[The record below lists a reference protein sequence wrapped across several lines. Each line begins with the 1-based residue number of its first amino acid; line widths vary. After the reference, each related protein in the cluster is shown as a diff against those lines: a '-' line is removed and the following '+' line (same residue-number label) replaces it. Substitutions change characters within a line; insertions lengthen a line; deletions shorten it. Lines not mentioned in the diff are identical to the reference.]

1 MPQTAAAPLHF
12 KLNKAARCQCYLS
25 MHREH
30 TLWWHRHEIG
40 LRNLVTDKNHHST
53 SYRCISL
60 LTACGKLMKI
70 TGPVTIK
77 TSGTRFG
84 AWMTD
89 PLASTRNNRVS
100 YKSGGSAFQGLCCV
114 YSIIS
119 MLRLQSW
126 AADHGTDIMEGG
138 LFLAVLM
145 GSRCFLFF
153 IF

>member
-1 MPQTAAAPLHF
+1 MAMQSLLSLHKLSHYEIKQEKRKRNVLNNQAIRTAEAPLSLQ
-12 KLNKAARCQCYLS
+12 LNKAAHCQCYLS
-25 MHREH
+25 MHRGH

-40 LRNLVTDKNHHST
+40 LRNLVRDENHHST

-100 YKSGGSAFQGLCCV
+100 Y
-114 YSIIS
+114 
-119 MLRLQSW
+119 
-126 AADHGTDIMEGG
+126 
-138 LFLAVLM
+138 
-145 GSRCFLFF
+145 
-153 IF
+153 

>member
-1 MPQTAAAPLHF
+1 MRKLTCLYCQTAVALLCF

-25 MHREH
+25 MHGGH

-40 LRNLVTDKNHHST
+40 LRNLVRDKNHHST

-100 YKSGGSAFQGLCCV
+100 YESRGVLSKGCAVCTVQYVCCV
-114 YSIIS
+114 FRQYIK
-119 MLRLQSW
+119 
-126 AADHGTDIMEGG
+126 TD
-138 LFLAVLM
+138 
-145 GSRCFLFF
+145 
-153 IF
+153 